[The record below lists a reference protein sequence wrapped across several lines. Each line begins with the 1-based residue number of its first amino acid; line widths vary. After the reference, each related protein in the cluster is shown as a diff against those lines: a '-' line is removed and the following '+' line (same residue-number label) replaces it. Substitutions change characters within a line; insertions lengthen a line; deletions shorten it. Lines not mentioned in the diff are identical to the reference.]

1 LTCDGAVVQGG
12 VCLPDR
18 WRGEGNVARII
29 PVGGGKGGIGKSFV
43 TANLGSLLAGRG
55 EQVAVVDLDLGGPNL
70 HTFFGLEQVG

>member
-43 TANLGSLLAGRG
+43 TANLG
-55 EQVAVVDLDLGGPNL
+55 GPNL